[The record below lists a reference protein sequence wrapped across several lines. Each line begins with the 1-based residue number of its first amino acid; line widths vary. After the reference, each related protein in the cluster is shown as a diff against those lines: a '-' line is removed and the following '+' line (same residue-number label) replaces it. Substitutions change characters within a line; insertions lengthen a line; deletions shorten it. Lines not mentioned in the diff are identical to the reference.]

1 MGQENNQ
8 EEEIPM
14 KEFVVV
20 RRYTTYFTQTLMA
33 TSLDEAIAE
42 AEENGDW
49 DLFEEDFEV
58 YGSEAL

>member
-1 MGQENNQ
+1 
-8 EEEIPM
+8 M

-49 DLFEEDFEV
+49 DLFEEDFET